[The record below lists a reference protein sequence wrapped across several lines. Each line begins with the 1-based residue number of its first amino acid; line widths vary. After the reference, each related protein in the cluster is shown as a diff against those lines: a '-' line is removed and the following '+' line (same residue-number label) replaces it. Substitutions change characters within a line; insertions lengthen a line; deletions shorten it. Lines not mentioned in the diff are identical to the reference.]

1 MCTRPSG
8 PVTSAWKV
16 PSSVGT
22 SRITG
27 SVGSVRATCSN
38 PCVCMSITPVS
49 SAGLP
54 IFNTNPRP
62 SWVVIVTFWSRSL
75 TSGDAT
81 PLTPKT
87 SAAVR
92 SASRGVNAGGGA
104 SSGSGSPAALVMSAA
119 VSVMGAPL

>member
-1 MCTRPSG
+1 
-8 PVTSAWKV
+8 
-16 PSSVGT
+16 
-22 SRITG
+22 
-27 SVGSVRATCSN
+27 
-38 PCVCMSITPVS
+38 MSITPVS

-62 SWVVIVTFWSRSL
+62 SSVVIVTFWSRSL

-104 SSGSGSPAALVMSAA
+104 SSGSGSPAVLVMSAA
-119 VSVMGAPL
+119 MSRHGSTTLDNRTSPPRAAAAVIDQEEAEAARFSSYIVAVASSIAR